1 MSSPS
6 KLWEAWTLSQ
16 SLRQRPSSLY
26 AIRSSV
32 TAFYFDRVVTGVG
45 RQIESEIEAAQA
57 KTKSDK
63 GRQVKAQLVLN
74 RWLRSEGGAKY
85 RDPFKS

>member
-1 MSSPS
+1 MKLTDILKESSIVS
-6 KLWEAWTLSQ
+6 DL
-16 SLRQRPSSLY
+16 
-26 AIRSSV
+26 
-32 TAFYFDRVVTGVG
+32 
-45 RQIESEIEAAQA
+45 QA